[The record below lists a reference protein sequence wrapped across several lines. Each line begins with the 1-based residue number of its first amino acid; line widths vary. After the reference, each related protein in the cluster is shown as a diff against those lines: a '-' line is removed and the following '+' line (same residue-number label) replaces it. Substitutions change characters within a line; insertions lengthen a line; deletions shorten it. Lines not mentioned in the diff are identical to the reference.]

1 MHVVDVTFRPGA
13 KTLLLSLF
21 SAIKDFNPTHS
32 INLVF
37 TPRGL
42 AVRFAAHP
50 TDDRAVVAFQL
61 DAGDAQADTRSE
73 ASSATGPAPSSPI
86 VAAPPGFPVSG
97 MAGAPAGITPLDTTR
112 RTSVESSHRRTDSIA
127 FQSYECRKSSV
138 TIGINPKAF
147 VQQLM
152 LVDDEDR
159 ITIRAEESDN
169 GHVLLYELYFESPDL
184 GKKCLY
190 ELDAIPRV
198 DRLGPLPRT
207 KYAIVVQIASE
218 EFARI
223 VAALADTSDKVTI
236 QANKNSITFLGT
248 GADRTL
254 QVGLVQKPAAL
265 GETIPRF
272 KVLSYHAT
280 TRQTFDARYL
290 RGFSLATPLSPSVVL
305 HLGTGR
311 TPLRVTYPVV
321 VDAVTSPWGGE
332 GVVLSTV
339 GPNGGRAGGR
349 GVGVKRHSSPAGIGG
364 DVDEVIEGGRQQV
377 VGQLHYVL
385 YPEGDGS
392 SVVP

>member
-1 MHVVDVTFRPGA
+1 MHVVDVTFRPGG
-13 KTLLLSLF
+13 KTLLLSIF

-61 DAGDAQADTRSE
+61 DAGDASADTRSE
-73 ASSATGPAPSSPI
+73 ASSTTGPGPSSPL
-86 VAAPPGFPVSG
+86 VSGLVGAPPPGL
-97 MAGAPAGITPLDTTR
+97 TPLDTSR
-112 RTSVESSHRRTDSIA
+112 SHRRTDSVDSSLHIPPSSPRPASITSVTSVAPNLSAITNTPASTTATWVGA

-159 ITIRAEESDN
+159 ISIRAEDN
-169 GHVLLYELYFESPDL
+169 ENGVVMLYELYFESPDL

-190 ELDAIPRV
+190 ELDAIPRA

-223 VAALADTSDKVTI
+223 VAALAETSDKVAV
-236 QANKNSITFLGT
+236 QANKNSITFMGT

-272 KVLSYHAT
+272 KVLSYHAQ

-321 VDAVTSPWGGE
+321 VDAISPPHGGPE
-332 GVVLSTV
+332 GLVLSTIASGRV
-339 GPNGGRAGGR
+339 ASGGGR
-349 GVGVKRHSSPAGIGG
+349 
-364 DVDEVIEGGRQQV
+364 
-377 VGQLHYVL
+377 
-385 YPEGDGS
+385 
-392 SVVP
+392 